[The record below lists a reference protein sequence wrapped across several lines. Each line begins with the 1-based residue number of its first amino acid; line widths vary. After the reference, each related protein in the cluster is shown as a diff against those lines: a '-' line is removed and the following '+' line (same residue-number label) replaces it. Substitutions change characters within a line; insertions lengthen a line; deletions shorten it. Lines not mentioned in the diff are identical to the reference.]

1 MKFVRLNLTSNNF
14 GGRSMSDQP
23 SLQHLKQEVARL
35 EALADSK
42 KGELEGIRNR
52 LNSLRFAIGWMEEDG
67 LKNY

>member
-1 MKFVRLNLTSNNF
+1 MTSKTF
-14 GGRSMSDQP
+14 SGRSMSDQP

-42 KGELEGIRNR
+42 KSELEGIRIR
-52 LNSLRFAIGWMEEDG
+52 LNSLRFAIGWMEENG

>member
-1 MKFVRLNLTSNNF
+1 
-14 GGRSMSDQP
+14 MSDQP